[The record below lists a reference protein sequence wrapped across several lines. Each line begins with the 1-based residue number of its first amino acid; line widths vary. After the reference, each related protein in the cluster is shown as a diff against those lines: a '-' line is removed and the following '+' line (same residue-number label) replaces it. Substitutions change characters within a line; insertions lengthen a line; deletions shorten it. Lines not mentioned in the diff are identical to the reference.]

1 MKLCSMCQERGRL
14 SVGLRQLPIINA
26 AGSRRQQIDGIDG
39 ISDGISDGNEKVFK
53 WKGEKE

>member
-39 ISDGISDGNEKVFK
+39 ISDGNEKVFK